1 MSGSWLT
8 WIIFL
13 TLVLL
18 LLYVTGRSLSEAVIV
33 VLITLIVIISLI
45 QQKEQNGFAFALSKE
60 REREREWGFDS
71 SHRENFDGSLG
82 TMGTIGTQGNTEN
95 NGNLEKVMNSI
106 SGPSGNASTNFGKY
120 GSGLVLFYNSFSS
133 KSYPRN
139 TRKWLNIAPYF
150 PTDLEV
156 QPTQACPGQVL
167 LKDTHLYFT
176 ETPGYSKS
184 GGFLLGKNKVVG
196 PRSHELGI
204 NANDS
209 FTFAMLLK
217 FDGFTYSSG
226 SGGAVLQETSRG
238 REVESAANSVE
249 LLKLFANTPGNNGL
263 DFGYGYAAPVTG
275 GQNMT
280 QITMY
285 IHYGQ
290 KQFNSAT
297 VTVNTGFVY
306 LITIIKTMG
315 SIQVNLYPNVGDI
328 ASTPQLFNTL
338 LSLTIG
344 DIEDDTD
351 VLLANKEMQVNGTSN
366 AQVHLFAIAVWNRS
380 LPDFVVADFY
390 NAFQAE
396 LQKSNETL
404 RNLAGQIS
412 NLQREMMASKQ
423 CPFDES
429 TCSLCSGVRDWRNT
443 TDLLQ
448 NGGDACLRKINAFC
462 SANPTAVPSFC
473 SCWNPANALSK
484 TTSCQSYRAM
494 FTGNPLVI
502 NDIDTDTLSLIKS
515 QFDLCAC
522 NTCNQGSLSSSSD
535 QKEDLPVLVPPIPHA
550 QKSDLDY
557 YNDIRV
563 GGSGSVAHKL
573 GLSWWDTFW

>member
-8 WIIFL
+8 WVIFL

-33 VLITLIVIISLI
+33 VLITFIVIISLI
-45 QQKEQNGFAFALSKE
+45 QQKEQNRKGSGSVKGIQE
-60 REREREWGFDS
+60 RERDYEYPPQ
-71 SHRENFDGSLG
+71 RENFDGSSSG
-82 TMGTIGTQGNTEN
+82 T

-120 GSGLVLFYNSFSS
+120 GNGLVLFYNSFSS

-176 ETPGYSKS
+176 ETPSYSKS

-217 FDGFTYSSG
+217 FDGFTFSGSSG
-226 SGGAVLQETSRG
+226 SVLQESRG

-275 GQNMT
+275 GQNMA

-297 VTVNTGFVY
+297 TTVHTGFVY
-306 LITIIKTMG
+306 LITIVKTMG

-328 ASTPQLFNTL
+328 ASTPQMFNTL
-338 LSLTIG
+338 LTLK
-344 DIEDDTD
+344 IEEVDDDAD
-351 VLLANKEMQVNGTSN
+351 VLLANKELQVNGTSN
-366 AQVHLFAIAVWNRS
+366 AQVHLFAMAVWNRS

-429 TCSLCSGVRDWRNT
+429 TCSMCMGVRDWTNT

-462 SANPTAVPSFC
+462 SANPTAVPNFC

-502 NDIDTDTLSLIKS
+502 NDIDPDTLSLIKS

-522 NTCNQGSLSSSSD
+522 NTCNQGASSH
-535 QKEDLPVLVPPIPHA
+535 QNQIENKEDLPLLVPPIPQA
-550 QKSDLDY
+550 QKSDLDH
-557 YNDIRV
+557 YNDIHI